1 MSISKEAL
9 LKKLAINGGE
19 KAVLNPFPP
28 RGHFGAAEKAAA
40 DRILDAAIADGVAP
54 GYGGEEE
61 DAFCKEFSELLGG
74 GYADAVNSGSTAVF
88 VALRALEIEPF
99 SEIIVGPVTDPG
111 GFMPIPLMNC
121 IPIVAD
127 TAKGSFNM
135 SLESIKNRV
144 TPLTK
149 AIVVAHIAGEPADI
163 ENITAF
169 AKDNGIYVVEDCA
182 QAHGAELN
190 GKLMGTFGDIA
201 AYSTM
206 YGKHTCTGGQGG
218 IVFTKS
224 EDLYWKIR
232 QNSDRGKPHGLPAGS
247 DNCVASL
254 NFNLEELS
262 CAIGR
267 VQIKKMRTIAEAR
280 RKVIEKISEGI
291 KDIACLTPAPL
302 LEGAKASYWFF
313 RILLDENKITCT
325 KNEFASAVSAEGLG
339 VNTYYLAT
347 PYTAEWY
354 LNRKVFGSSRY
365 PWEAPE
371 YKGDHDKYYTLSDLP
386 NAKAALESTM
396 IIYPVESWTDED
408 INAAVSAFKKV
419 AEACSK

>member
-1 MSISKEAL
+1 MSVSKQAL
-9 LKKLAINGGE
+9 INKLAINGGQ
-19 KAVLNPFPP
+19 KAVTDPFPP
-28 RGHFGAAEKAAA
+28 RGHFGAEEKAAA
-40 DRILDAAIADGVAP
+40 DRILDAAIASGSAP
-54 GYGGEEE
+54 IYGGEEE
-61 DAFCKEFSELLGG
+61 DIYCKEFSELLGG

-99 SEIIVGPVTDPG
+99 SEIIVGSVTDPG

-121 IPIVAD
+121 VPVVAD
-127 TAKGSFNM
+127 TNKDTFNM
-135 SLESIKNRV
+135 SLDSVKKLV

-149 AIVVAHIAGEPADI
+149 AIVVPHIAGEPADI
-163 ENITAF
+163 ENIAAF
-169 AKDNGIYVVEDCA
+169 AKEKGIYVVEDCA

-218 IVFTKS
+218 MVFTKS
-224 EDLYWKIR
+224 EELYWKIR
-232 QNSDRGKPHGLPAGS
+232 QNSDRGKPFGLPAGS

-254 NFNLEELS
+254 NMNLEELS

-267 VQIKKMRTIAEAR
+267 VQIKKMRSIAEGR
-280 RKVIEKISEGI
+280 RRVVDKIKDGI
-291 KDIACLTPAPL
+291 KDIPWIRPTPI
-302 LEGAKASYWFF
+302 LEGAKPSYWFF
-313 RILLDENKITCT
+313 RMLVDVNKITCT
-325 KNEFASAVSAEGLG
+325 KNEFAYAISAEGLG
-339 VNTYYLAT
+339 VNTYYQAT

-371 YKGDHDKYYTLSDLP
+371 YKGDHDKYYTLADLP
-386 NAKAALESTM
+386 NTKAALENTI
-396 IIYPVESWTDED
+396 IIYPVESWTDET
-408 INAAVSAFKKV
+408 ISEVSAAFKKV
-419 AEACSK
+419 ASAY